1 MTMEH
6 AGAAIGSA
14 EIPSLAAEILIV
26 LVLVPDP
33 VSDGTADGSDHV
45 VAGRNRRRGRFARLW
60 RRRSQR
66 SE

>member
-26 LVLVPDP
+26 LVPDP
-33 VSDGTADGSDHV
+33 VSDGTAEGSDHIV
-45 VAGRNRRRGRFARLW
+45 TGRNRRRDRFARLW
-60 RRRSQR
+60 RRRPQR

>member
-6 AGAAIGSA
+6 TGAAIGFA
-14 EIPSLAAEILIV
+14 EIPSLAAEMLI
-26 LVLVPDP
+26 VLVPDP
-33 VSDGTADGSDHV
+33 VSDGTADGGGHV
-45 VAGRNRRRGRFARLW
+45 AAGRTRRPGRFARLW

>member
-1 MTMEH
+1 MEH
-6 AGAAIGSA
+6 TGAAIGSA

-26 LVLVPDP
+26 LVPDP
-33 VSDGTADGSDHV
+33 VSDDTADGSDHFA
-45 VAGRNRRRGRFARLW
+45 AGRNRRCDRFARLW

>member
-6 AGAAIGSA
+6 TGAAIGSA

-26 LVLVPDP
+26 LVPDP
-33 VSDGTADGSDHV
+33 VSDDTADGSDHV
-45 VAGRNRRRGRFARLW
+45 AAGPNRRRDRFARLW